1 MRPTAVARFP
11 CSGIVPLP
19 AALGEYGGGTLM
31 GGLPHMVPHSAVLRP
46 TSDSSGSQLGRA
58 QLTFSVPFHSNNLE
72 LREEAGTTYR
82 GQISSSERCCRAAG
96 SPPRPTPRA
105 DADSSP
111 PKRDAVKFSRV
122 CTSIRQIMVLRD
134 WNFYLFHPLT
144 PACLPARSPQ

>member
-46 TSDSSGSQLGRA
+46 TSDSSGSQLGRV

-72 LREEAGTTYR
+72 LREEAGTTY
-82 GQISSSERCCRAAG
+82 QAKYLHQSDTAAL
-96 SPPRPTPRA
+96 PDLLPTQPRA
-105 DADSSP
+105 P
-111 PKRDAVKFSRV
+111 
-122 CTSIRQIMVLRD
+122 TLILLRQKGCRKILPHLYI
-134 WNFYLFHPLT
+134 NLT
-144 PACLPARSPQ
+144 DNGSL